1 MHYMSEAHATG
12 KIMQSS
18 AVTMQACSL
27 ELKYHYILFNAIKSP
42 DFNYPSSS
50 GITIRT
56 YYSGTIEVIKRV
68 VGDIILIG
76 YNGGEQFIFIRF
88 TKA

>member
-50 GITIRT
+50 GITSKTQILVKLKFNFIST
-56 YYSGTIEVIKRV
+56 IKLYQIKYS
-68 VGDIILIG
+68 
-76 YNGGEQFIFIRF
+76 
-88 TKA
+88 

>member
-1 MHYMSEAHATG
+1 
-12 KIMQSS
+12 MQSS

-27 ELKYHYILFNAIKSP
+27 ELKYHYILFNAMKSP
-42 DFNYPSSS
+42 DFNPSSS

-68 VGDIILIG
+68 VGDIILIS